1 MIISFI
7 GIRGAGKSTQCALL
21 QSYLNSIGRPA
32 QVVKALDDEIKSRF
46 LDIISANSYMAN
58 VFLFCMLYRRQV
70 DQTQMLQQQGYLV
83 ITDRF
88 IEYFR
93 LYHTYEGLLTTH
105 STDLYEQFERLVFG
119 SVRPDLIVYLRVDL
133 KTANQRIENRRR
145 SSPRQDF
152 MFETDDTYLKATT
165 LYDQLAATGTCKV
178 VDGSMNPMEVHR
190 NIVAQLRLC
199 S

>member
-1 MIISFI
+1 MDSRRLWHKPFGFFTLGFSLDGGACLFYNLFCCGELRYGACKMIISFI

-105 STDLYEQFERLVFG
+105 STDL
-119 SVRPDLIVYLRVDL
+119 
-133 KTANQRIENRRR
+133 
-145 SSPRQDF
+145 
-152 MFETDDTYLKATT
+152 
-165 LYDQLAATGTCKV
+165 
-178 VDGSMNPMEVHR
+178 
-190 NIVAQLRLC
+190 
-199 S
+199 